1 MASNSI
7 IRSKPET
14 SEFRAKPSFP
24 PREPGVVASSTSD
37 NVIKITRKRPLS
49 EAINY
54 SDMMDEDT
62 REMSKRGR
70 GGKSRGKNVGRG
82 GGKGRHQ
89 DMDNVVCAICN
100 QYDPVIPGSYIRH
113 GDTTEWIGCD
123 CNRWFHKLC
132 TRLKEVDDSFSCR
145 HVHKTCLPSSSI
157 S

>member
-1 MASNSI
+1 M
-7 IRSKPET
+7 K
-14 SEFRAKPSFP
+14 
-24 PREPGVVASSTSD
+24 EPGVVATASTTSD

-70 GGKSRGKNVGRG
+70 GGKARGKSVGRG

-100 QYDPVIPGSYIRH
+100 QFDPIIPSSYNRQ

-123 CNRWFHKLC
+123 CNR
-132 TRLKEVDDSFSCR
+132 
-145 HVHKTCLPSSSI
+145 
-157 S
+157 